1 MTSAAKAIR
10 AGRLAALALLL
21 AACGGGDG
29 GNGGGGGADKGKN
42 AGPPQPGGT
51 AVLDVSAD
59 FQAFNPV
66 VNTHYTTDDVIK
78 FMLFTPLIQYDEKF
92 NPRPWLAERWDLADS
107 SVTFTLRGDV
117 KWHDGKPVTAEDVK
131 FTFDLAKDTTSG
143 SLLGAAYLNMV
154 KSATVVDPRTIRFDF
169 VAPHAQALDGFWWPP
184 LPKHLLEGVTATE
197 LSKHA
202 FNRNPV
208 GSGPFKFGEWRPNQ
222 SLTLDMNAQFP
233 EALGGRPN
241 LDRVV
246 FRIVPEATTMATEL
260 FNGTADVIGY
270 TLQPDQAKQIQQQSS
285 QGVDLRHHPSREFTF
300 IAWNNTREPFRDAAV
315 RRALTMA
322 INRDQIIQALLQG
335 FAVPA
340 NGMIPPWSP
349 LHTDIG
355 ALPFDANQARQL
367 LQQAGW
373 ADSNNDRILDKGG
386 KPLRFVLQVNSA
398 NRLHQDMAT
407 VIQEQLGAIGVGVE
421 IRTQEFQSLLQQY
434 KARDYDAVLAN
445 WTLDTFKVDP
455 TPLFSCAQAR
465 VANSANRTGYCNP
478 QADQLMNQGLAMTDQ
493 AQSKALWE
501 RFSKLIQQ
509 DQPITFLYW
518 SEDLAGVG
526 PRPQGVVMD
535 ARSKI
540 QNIQDWWV
548 PANRRR

>member
-29 GNGGGGGADKGKN
+29 GNGGGGADKGKN